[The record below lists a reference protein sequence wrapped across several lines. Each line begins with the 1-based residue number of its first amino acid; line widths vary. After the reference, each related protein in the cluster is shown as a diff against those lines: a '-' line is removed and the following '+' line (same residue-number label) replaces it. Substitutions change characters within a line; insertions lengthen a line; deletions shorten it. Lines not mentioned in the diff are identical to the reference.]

1 MEERE
6 LMGLRDWA
14 AGTVEE
20 EEADTMKEDK
30 NTVASNSMKRVR
42 MSTPKLSSLYPSLK
56 ALQQQE
62 HVSTSKK
69 VNNSSLNQEEKEW
82 KTAPTRRRQGKKVKK
97 EEPIL
102 RENISISRL
111 GWNRD
116 LSAVRKRCRTDANL
130 KAAAF
135 LSNQ

>member
-20 EEADTMKEDK
+20 EEADTVKEDK

-56 ALQQQE
+56 SLQQQE

-82 KTAPTRRRQGKKVKK
+82 KTAPTRRRPAKKV
-97 EEPIL
+97 EPTIL
-102 RENISISRL
+102 REKISISRL

-116 LSAVRKRCRTDANL
+116 SSSVRKRCRTDDNL

-135 LSNQ
+135 LSKQ